1 MKEENFEAGE
11 PIQMS
16 SSKIEMPLT
25 FEEAFPGLDFD

>member
-11 PIQMS
+11 PRQMS

-25 FEEAFPGLDFD
+25 FK